1 MTRFLL
7 MVAGL
12 ALPLTLTGCGA
23 TDPFAL
29 RGHYAMP
36 RYPVINGGYPATC
49 SVDYSIRPDGTTDN
63 LCARCVTRAHGHVSE
78 EEESRMLDALAETSL
93 NTVER
98 WRHNNPTGSAVTG
111 FREIFTFQPVSMERS
126 RLPDAPP
133 RDAPAICITQT
144 QTETQSTN

>member
-7 MVAGL
+7 IVAGF

-23 TDPFAL
+23 TDPYAL

-49 SVDYSIRPDGTTDN
+49 SVEYSVRPDGTTDD
-63 LCARCVTRAHGHVSE
+63 LCARCASWAQGHVSE
-78 EEESRMLDALAETSL
+78 EAELRMLDALAETSL
-93 NTVER
+93 HAVER
-98 WRHNNPTGSAVTG
+98 WRRNNPTGETVSG
-111 FREIFTFQPVSMERS
+111 FREVFTFEPVPMERS
-126 RLPDAPP
+126 QFPAVPP

-144 QTETQSTN
+144 QTETRSTN